1 MTERRVGIEIEFAG
15 VDIDAAVETIASE
28 LDARIETVSDN
39 EYLLHAADHADPF
52 RVEVDFELLKAL
64 SRDEQN
70 APDQIRQTVVGF
82 LEAAAAV
89 ATPLEL
95 VTPPLK
101 FAALPDLDRLI
112 TVLADRGAVGTQD
125 SLAYAFGVHFNP
137 NVVGDDP
144 DEVLRHIRA
153 FICLYEWLRFSDRM
167 DMTRQLTSFANPF
180 PKDYEL
186 LVLPG
191 DYRPGR
197 QALIRDYL
205 LHNPTRNRALDM
217 LPLFSSWD
225 DAIVRETIEDE
236 RIKSRPTYHYRL
248 PNSRIG
254 DKDWSVRKPWQ
265 DWLMV
270 EKLAANERELSKL
283 ASERLNHINRWTFS
297 GGAELWI
304 AECQKTLK
312 NLASA

>member
-1 MTERRVGIEIEFAG
+1 MSERRVGIEVEFSG
-15 VDIDAAVETIASE
+15 IDIDTAVNTIATE
-28 LDARIETVSDN
+28 LNARVETVSDN
-39 EYLLHAADHADPF
+39 EYLLHAADHTDPF
-52 RVEVDFELLKAL
+52 RVEVDFELLKTL
-64 SRDEQN
+64 SRDERN

-82 LEAAAAV
+82 LEAAAAI

-95 VTPPLK
+95 VTPPIK
-101 FAALPDLDRLI
+101 FSALPDIDRLI
-112 TVLADRGAVGTQD
+112 NVLADRGAVGTQD

-137 NVVGDDP
+137 NVVSDDP
-144 DEVLRHIRA
+144 EEVLRHIRA
-153 FICLYEWLRFSDRM
+153 FICLYEWLIFSDRM
-167 DMTRQLTSFANPF
+167 DMTRKITSFANPF

-191 DYRPGR
+191 DYRPDR
-197 QALIRDYL
+197 RALVRDYL
-205 LHNPTRNRALDM
+205 VHNPTRNRALDM
-217 LPLFSSWD
+217 LPLFSAWED
-225 DAIVRETIEDE
+225 EVVRETIEDE

-254 DKDWSVRKPWQ
+254 DEDWSIRKPWQ

-270 EKLAANERELSKL
+270 EKLAANERELAKL
-283 ASERLNHINRWTFS
+283 ASERLNHVNRWSFS